1 MLKEKTV
8 TEDEA
13 IIVKNLSTQAIEKLS
28 SILINLDGLSTVE
41 FEEIKRGVGLSIVSI
56 DEHILCKIY
65 ENHPDLDNIR

>member
-13 IIVKNLSTQAIEKLS
+13 NIVKHLSTQAIEILS
-28 SILINLDGLSTVE
+28 SILMNLGGLSKVE
-41 FEEIKRGVGLSIVSI
+41 FEDVKRGVGLSIVSI